1 MSNRLRTIEKLERE
15 LHITEDNRSIKASK
29 LRSLYETLA
38 MQLFQQFE
46 PTKKISNRV
55 SRDFM
60 VRLNDWLELFAD
72 NEDQWTAFKSVEYIF
87 FAGHQ
92 EFEELY
98 RCALENTIKPWL
110 VDIANIDIFAADSNT
125 QLSAELH
132 ATWPCPVTDSLRIN
146 GFLHVTGLKGQ
157 SLRPDWISMKAFASP
172 DKIKEYQIKEG
183 IKYLVLIEDFVG
195 SGGQIAKAVNYAAT
209 VFDGPIIIIP
219 LIICAPGDRKL
230 KEVLAKLKRSDIHYS
245 PVTVLGD
252 ECLISDKPNVG
263 EPKFFT
269 QLRNAL
275 KYGYERMQSKLD
287 GEEYGWKKTGSLV
300 VMYSNCPNN
309 TPPIFHHQTSTWKPL
324 FPRSDREIK
333 VMP

>member
-1 MSNRLRTIEKLERE
+1 MTNRLRTIERLERE
-15 LHITEDNRSIKASK
+15 LHATEDNRSIQASK
-29 LRSLYETLA
+29 LRGLYETLA
-38 MQLFQQFE
+38 IQLFQQFE

-55 SRDFM
+55 SREFM
-60 VRLNDWLELFAD
+60 VRLNDWLELFTD
-72 NEDQWTAFKSVEYIF
+72 EEDMWIAFKCIEYIF

-110 VDIANIDIFAADSNT
+110 VDTAQIDIFSSDAGT
-125 QLSAELH
+125 QLDLELQ

-157 SLRPDWISMKAFASP
+157 SLRPDWISMRAFSSQE
-172 DKIKEYQIKEG
+172 KIKAYQTKEG

-195 SGGQIAKAVNYAAT
+195 SGGQLARALKFAAE
-209 VFDGPIIIIP
+209 VFDGPIIVIP
-219 LIICAPGDRKL
+219 LIICAPGDRKIKELL
-230 KEVLAKLKRSDIHYS
+230 KVSTKKNIQYS
-245 PVTVLGD
+245 PITVLSD
-252 ECLISDKPNVG
+252 DCLISDKPNLG

-269 QLRNAL
+269 SLRKAM
-275 KYGYERMQSKLD
+275 KFGYDQMRSELD